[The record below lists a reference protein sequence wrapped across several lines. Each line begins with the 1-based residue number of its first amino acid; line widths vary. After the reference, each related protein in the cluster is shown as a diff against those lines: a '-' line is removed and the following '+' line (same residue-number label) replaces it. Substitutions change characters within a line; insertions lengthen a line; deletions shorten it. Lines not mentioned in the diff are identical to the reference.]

1 MNVRDYSK
9 IFGQDVTPEDVDKAI
24 AAFWKKMQKVLGV
37 VPFGRQAVGLYYM
50 IRDPKV
56 ALGVKAT
63 AVLALLYFI
72 SPVDAIPDVIPI
84 TGYLDDAAVIT
95 SALTVLGPMMK
106 PFLALA
112 DKWIDR
118 GRPLKDDREEPE
130 VVIAVDVKQHAAN
143 P

>member
-1 MNVRDYSK
+1 LNVRDYAK
-9 IFGQDVTPEDVDKAI
+9 IFGQDVTPEDVDRAK
-24 AAFWKKMQKVLGV
+24 AAFWKKMQLVLGR

-50 IRDPKV
+50 IRDPEV
-56 ALGVKAT
+56 SLGLKAT

-72 SPVDAIPDVIPI
+72 SPVDAIPDVIPF

-95 SALTVLGPMMK
+95 SALAMLGPVMK
-106 PFLALA
+106 PFLLLA

-118 GRPLKDDREEPE
+118 GRPLADEPE
-130 VVIAVDVKQHAAN
+130 VVIDVDVKQQATH

>member
-1 MNVRDYSK
+1 MSVRDYSK
-9 IFGQDVTPEDVDKAI
+9 IFGQDVTPEDVDRAKE
-24 AAFWKKMQKVLGV
+24 AFWKKMQQVLGR

-50 IRDPKV
+50 IRDQKV
-56 ALGVKAT
+56 PLGVKAT

-72 SPVDAIPDVIPI
+72 SPVDVIPDVIPF
-84 TGYLDDAAVIT
+84 TGYLDDAAVIS

-112 DKWIDR
+112 DKWIEK
-118 GRPLKDDREEPE
+118 GRPLKDEAE
-130 VVIAVDVKQHAAN
+130 VVVDIDIKQHVTN